1 MKMVYEQRLQL
12 KMKFLFG
19 YNMKSVIWL
28 SGDKNLVGSIFPGGG
43 QWTNL
48 QLMGGLPTI
57 PPVAKTLYPAI
68 T

>member
-1 MKMVYEQRLQL
+1 MVYEQRLQL

-43 QWTNL
+43 Q
-48 QLMGGLPTI
+48 
-57 PPVAKTLYPAI
+57 
-68 T
+68 